1 MLLWN
6 PGTAQKNKSGWSSGT
21 VLLLCS
27 LIFLFPP
34 TAHIAPSILKSNAF
48 CHLLLFLSSQLP
60 PISLAPVLLSL
71 RLKWQSSTCPMI
83 VIGYWN
89 PKCLHHHQFPIPPS
103 NRRHGC
109 PDRFSS
115 LPQVRELFLVRIPDL
130 SQRYS
135 QSFLHI
141 QSQPSQN
148 LHQISKCSWKLNQ
161 INHNCSLTISKL
173 FHFLKRNKDKNTYNF
188 TQDKKQIPREE
199 KPTI

>member
-6 PGTAQKNKSGWSSGT
+6 PGIAQKNKSDWSPGT

-27 LIFLFPP
+27 LILLFPP
-34 TAHIAPSILKSNAF
+34 TAHIAPFILKSNAF
-48 CHLLLFLSSQLP
+48 CHLLLFPNSQLP

-89 PKCLHHHQFPIPPS
+89 PKCLHHHQFQIPPS

-109 PDRFSS
+109 PDSNF
-115 LPQVRELFLVRIPDL
+115 PQVRELFLVRIQDL

-135 QSFLHI
+135 QSFLHN

-148 LHQISKCSWKLNQ
+148 LHQISKYS
-161 INHNCSLTISKL
+161 
-173 FHFLKRNKDKNTYNF
+173 
-188 TQDKKQIPREE
+188 
-199 KPTI
+199 